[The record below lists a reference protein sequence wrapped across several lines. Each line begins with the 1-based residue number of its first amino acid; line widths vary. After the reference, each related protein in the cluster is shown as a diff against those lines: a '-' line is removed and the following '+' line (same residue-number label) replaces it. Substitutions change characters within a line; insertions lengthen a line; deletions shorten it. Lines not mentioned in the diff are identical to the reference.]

1 MAISAS
7 VSRQGTSQKCCE
19 GRWETAL
26 EAALWQASNADDG
39 VGIVLRSTCTTYTQI
54 SCYRLQHYWN
64 QDGGEIRCRI
74 NNISEK
80 VRIRLDK
87 NVKQKQSLSFL
98 QNLHKVQYFISDLSN
113 NDMLN
118 GLRGIVSHW
127 CLWIRVQKKGIDL
140 WTLMIFT
147 AKWEVCW
154 DRMNSRSSYSFAVL
168 WVTWVLFVITGSL
181 TKK

>member
-39 VGIVLRSTCTTYTQI
+39 VGMVLRSTCTTYTQI
-54 SCYRLQHYWN
+54 SCYRVQHYWN
-64 QDGGEIRCRI
+64 QDGKEIRYRI

-87 NVKQKQSLSFL
+87 TWSKNKACLCCRIYT
-98 QNLHKVQYFISDLSN
+98 QYFIFFLSN
-113 NDMLN
+113 HNVLN
-118 GLRGIVSHW
+118 GFRGIVSHW

-140 WTLMIFT
+140 WTF
-147 AKWEVCW
+147 
-154 DRMNSRSSYSFAVL
+154 MNICQVRGL
-168 WVTWVLFVITGSL
+168 LG
-181 TKK
+181 